1 MVSSAY
7 LNARKKWTRPQ
18 AIIFSNNSGGILD
31 GVPQISGTER
41 EDFIIL
47 SDHNRSDI
55 SISAERLENKKRMI
69 NGHMRSYHIADKMNI
84 SFSYSL
90 LPSRSYSKDPEFDE
104 DGIQTTDSIIPG
116 TPKNPSLF
124 PEAHTLVEYTADGGA
139 GGAELLDWYNSN
151 PGSFYMFLS
160 YDKPQ
165 NFSVGTYTS
174 LDKYSDVLEVFV
186 SDFSHNVV
194 KRGGTN
200 HDLWDIS
207 ISLEEV

>member
-18 AIIFSNNSGGILD
+18 AIIFSNNSGGLLQGI
-31 GVPQISGTER
+31 PQISGIER

-55 SISAERLENKKRMI
+55 SFSAERLENKKRMV
-69 NGHMRSYHIADKMNI
+69 NGHMRSYHIADKMNV
-84 SFSYSL
+84 SFSYDL

-104 DGIQTTDSIIPG
+104 DGIQQSDSLVPG

-124 PEAHTLVEYTADGGA
+124 PAEHTLIEYTADGGA
-139 GGAELLDWYNSN
+139 GGAELLEWYSNN

-165 NFSVGTYTS
+165 NFSLNVYEN
-174 LDKYSDVLEVFV
+174 LDKYSDVLEVFI
-186 SDFSHNVV
+186 SDFSYNVV

-200 HDLWDIS
+200 HDLWNVS

>member
-7 LNARKKWTRPQ
+7 LNSRKKWARPQ
-18 AIIFSNNSGGILD
+18 AVIFSNNPGGTDEFGDMYID
-31 GVPQISGTER
+31 GIER

-47 SDHNRSDI
+47 SDHNRSEI
-55 SISAERLENKKRMI
+55 SFKTNRLENRKRMV
-69 NGHMRSYHIADKMNI
+69 NGHMRSYHIADKMNV
-84 SFSYSL
+84 SFSYNL
-90 LPSRSYSKDPEFDE
+90 LPSRSFNGDPEFNTS
-104 DGIQTTDSIIPG
+104 GIATDL
-116 TPKNPSLF
+116 SLI
-124 PEAHTLVEYTADGGA
+124 EYTADGGA
-139 GGAELLDWYNSN
+139 GGAELLDWYSSN

-165 NFSVGTYTS
+165 NFISGIYEK
-174 LDKYSDVLEVFV
+174 LDKYSDVLEVFI
-186 SDFSHNVV
+186 SDFSYNVI

>member
-1 MVSSAY
+1 MTIGTY
-7 LNARKKWTRPQ
+7 LNNRKKWDRPQ
-18 AIIFSNNSGGILD
+18 AIIFSNNFNGFDINR
-31 GVPQISGTER
+31 VPQISGIER

-47 SDHNRSDI
+47 SDHNRGDI
-55 SISAERLENKKRMI
+55 GFAANRLENRKRMV

-84 SFSYSL
+84 SFSYNL
-90 LPSRSYSKDPEFDE
+90 LPSRSFD
-104 DGIQTTDSIIPG
+104 G
-116 TPKNPSLF
+116 NPQFNTSGVATVSGL
-124 PEAHTLVEYTADGGA
+124 TEYTADGGA

-151 PGSFYMFLS
+151 TGSFYMLLS

-165 NFSVGTYTS
+165 NFSGNPYNNLS
-174 LDKYSDVLEVFV
+174 KYSDALEVFI
-186 SDFSHNVV
+186 SDFSYNVI